1 VLPGFSN
8 FAIPNANNSAVSDYS
23 NNTVFGRLY
32 RASEDTGWTFGP
44 NTQVPNGNGEAIGN
58 NDIVFWYEGYLPHSP
73 SEGSNLWH
81 STGVRMVVNI
91 GAASPTPT
99 PIAPTATPQPTN
111 TPVPNPTNTPVA
123 PTATPNSGATI
134 VDPLNDFSRIVAA
147 SSSPGFT
154 FDSAYAEYF
163 GSDASRLMRTGP
175 GQAWATWQQNGM
187 SQFVATTFFW
197 TGEAVNHF
205 TFFASGDNVNYTSV
219 TPTIANLGGE
229 WIKVIYTLNL
239 PAGTNFVRVV
249 FPNNTISWT
258 PQISEVRYSS
268 GSSPAPTNTPVS
280 LPTSTSAPQPTNTT
294 IPPTATPVPPTA
306 TPSATTLLSA
316 NFDTDTNGFT
326 YADNV
331 FRSANNAS
339 YASGTRITSGSYSG
353 GGLQTSLGGV
363 NYNTVNGM
371 SGGWVATFNMPT
383 TGNVMLTF
391 RYRLTQS
398 SEYESDEY
406 SETLVSID
414 GQLRGLNGVDYVA
427 RIAGNGNGGS
437 DISTGWQ
444 QVSVSLGNLSAGSHT
459 LRIGGYNNKK
469 TYLDELTTIIIDDVV
484 VTRN

>member
-1 VLPGFSN
+1 VLPGFTN
-8 FAIPNANNSAVSDYS
+8 FTIPNANNTPVTGYS

-99 PIAPTATPQPTN
+99 PIAPTATLQPTNTSVPSPTN
-111 TPVPNPTNTPVA
+111 TPVPSPTNTPVA

-154 FDSAYAEYF
+154 FDNAYAEYF

-205 TFFASGDNVNYTSV
+205 TFFASGDNENFSSV
-219 TPTIANLGGE
+219 TPSIANLGGE
-229 WIKVIYTLNL
+229 WIKVIYTLSL

-249 FPNNTISWT
+249 FANNTISWT

-268 GSSPAPTNTPVS
+268 GSSPAPTNTP
-280 LPTSTSAPQPTNTT
+280 APLPTNT
-294 IPPTATPVPPTA
+294 PAPQPTA
-306 TPSATTLLSA
+306 TPSAQTLLSA
-316 NFDTDTNGFT
+316 NFDAGTNGFT
-326 YADNV
+326 YADNL
-331 FRSANNAS
+331 FRSSTNGN
-339 YASGTRITSGSYSG
+339 YASGARITTGSYSG
-353 GGLQTSLGGV
+353 GGLQVSLGGV
-363 NYNTVNGM
+363 DNNTINGI
-371 SGGWVATFNMPT
+371 SGGWVATINAPT
-383 TGNVMLTF
+383 TGNVTVTF
-391 RYRLTQS
+391 RHRLTQS

-414 GQLRGLNGVDYVA
+414 GQLRGLNGADYIA

-437 DISTGWQ
+437 EISTGWQ
-444 QVSVSLGNLSAGSHT
+444 QVTVSLGSLSAGSHT
-459 LRIGGYNNKK
+459 LHIGGYNNKK
-469 TYLDELTTIIIDDVV
+469 TYNNETTTLVIDDVI